1 MSKFNY
7 DDKSK
12 VERDLG
18 EVCGPGIM
26 FLHHGIGSASHE
38 DGRQYDLTTMMNG
51 APAIQSKQTGRTYVF
66 DWQKLL
72 QHAVE
77 HGLIDEQS
85 PEVEAR

>member
-1 MSKFNY
+1 MSDFNY
-7 DDKSK
+7 NDKSK

-26 FLHHGIGSASHE
+26 FFHHGIGSASLE
-38 DGRQYDLTTMMNG
+38 DGRQYDLMTMMNG

-72 QHAVE
+72 QHAFD
-77 HGLIDEQS
+77 HGLIDDQS
-85 PEVEAR
+85 PEVNTQ